1 MRRTELVMAV
11 VLAGLSLYVMWISAK
26 LPIGWTPGVGPGGGA
41 FSFWLAVGMLLCC
54 LTIMGRWFFRVSPM
68 SQSTEIYMT
77 PQAMKLF
84 FMGVGSLAATIAMFH
99 VVGVYVAVPLFMVFY
114 LRVVGRHGWRL
125 IAAMS
130 LSTSPILFIFF
141 EVTLQI
147 ILPKGITEPLFYPIY
162 DWIY

>member
-11 VLAGLSLYVMWISAK
+11 VLAGLSLYLMWMSVE

-41 FSFWLAVGMLLCC
+41 FSFWLAAGMLLCC
-54 LTIMGRWFFRVSPM
+54 LTIMVRWFLRVSPM

-77 PQAMKLF
+77 PQAVKMF
-84 FMGVGSLAATIAMFH
+84 FLGVGSLAATIALFH

-114 LRVVGRHGWRL
+114 LRVVGQHGWRL
-125 IAAMS
+125 IAAMA
-130 LSTSPILFIFF
+130 LSTSPVLFIFF

-147 ILPKGITEPLFYPIY
+147 ILPKGITEPLFYPLY
-162 DWIY
+162 RWLY

>member
-1 MRRTELVMAV
+1 MAV
-11 VLAGLSLYVMWISAK
+11 VLAGLSLYVMWMSAK

-41 FSFWLAVGMLLCC
+41 FPFWLAVGMLLCC
-54 LTIMGRWFFRVSPM
+54 LTIMGRWFWRLSPM
-68 SQSTEIYMT
+68 SRSTETYMT

-84 FMGVGSLAATIAMFH
+84 FLGVGSLAVTIGMFH

-130 LSTSPILFIFF
+130 LSASPILFIFF

-147 ILPKGITEPLFYPIY
+147 ILPKGITEPLFYPLY
-162 DWIY
+162 RWIY